1 MQRNGAKRRL
11 LSDMNVVPYIDV
23 MLVLLIIFM
32 ITTPLLSRGVDVE
45 LPKADAQPITLEE
58 IKERRPIVLSVDA
71 QGRYFLNISGDGR
84 TALDPD
90 LVRTSVSQALSE
102 DSARPVFVQG
112 DHRVSYGRVVQAMV
126 LLQKAGADKVGMIT
140 DPPEQ
145 EAGQET

>member
-58 IKERRPIVLSVDA
+58 IKERQPIVLSIDA

-84 TALDPD
+84 TALDPEV
-90 LVRTSVSQALSE
+90 VRAGVSQALSA

-126 LLQKAGADKVGMIT
+126 LLQKAGAGKVGMIT
-140 DPPEQ
+140 DPPQQ